1 MSERAGA
8 ALQAI
13 ESAAKPPR
21 SRKPRSEDQIIEQVV
36 AAIMDRRLQPGAKLP
51 ENALCEAFGVSRAR
65 IRSVFI
71 KLAERG
77 IVALHPNRGAFVA
90 SPSPAEARDVY
101 QARRAVERSI
111 VMRAAQDITSA
122 QIAALRR
129 HVAAE
134 AAANAAGER
143 REAIRLSGLFHL
155 KLAEIAGNP
164 VLTRFLEELV
174 ARTSLITALFGAPR
188 LSSCSRDEHGA
199 LLAALKARDEA
210 LAVELMEQH
219 LGHIEHEL
227 DIHEAIGEAG
237 DVREIFA
244 V

>member
-1 MSERAGA
+1 MEIGRAA
-8 ALQAI
+8 ASQRAR
-13 ESAAKPPR
+13 APA
-21 SRKPRSEDQIIEQVV
+21 SEDHIAEQIV
-36 AAIMDRRLQPGAKLP
+36 AAIMDRRLHPGAKLA
-51 ENALCEAFGVSRAR
+51 ENVLCDAFAVSRAR

-77 IVALHPNRGAFVA
+77 VVTLHPNRGAFVA
-90 SPSPAEARDVY
+90 SPSANEARDVY

-111 VMRAAQDITSA
+111 AERAAAAITDEQIEMLRA
-122 QIAALRR
+122 HIAA
-129 HVAAE
+129 E
-134 AAANAAGER
+134 DAAGAAGNR
-143 REAIRLSGLFHL
+143 REAIRLSGLFHM

-174 ARTSLITALFGAPR
+174 ARTSLIIALFGAPR

-199 LLAALKARDEA
+199 LLGALKARDGA
-210 LAVELMEQH
+210 LAAELMERH

-227 DIHEAIGEAG
+227 DIHEAIGEQA
-237 DVREIFA
+237 DVREIFG